1 MKRILVKSLLLAI
14 SLLFSAAVLPQ
25 NQASINFRDADIN
38 TLVESVAEI
47 TGRSFVMDPRVR
59 GNVTIIAPNTIN
71 ADMLYQAFLS
81 ALQVHGFQAVE
92 DGAVVRIVPFNQ
104 AFGVLGGGDNEIETR
119 LIKVDYVDAQ
129 SLAPVIRQVI
139 STNARVQ
146 AFAESN
152 YLVVSDIRS
161 NVQEVIAMIEEMDQ
175 PSEAEIEVITLEYI
189 SAGEAVHIV
198 SELQQIQEQG
208 LQIVED
214 TLNNRVII
222 SGPAPLR
229 NSFRNMLRTL
239 DVPTER
245 ESGVD
250 VIHLNYAKA
259 VNLKPIL
266 DSMMQSSTFLLS
278 AGETDEEGNAQSSYR
293 VEVDESNNSL
303 IIAASPSV
311 VRELRRI
318 IDQLDILKPQVL
330 IEAVIAEVS
339 RDQAERLS
347 AQVIYADQQA
357 GGYLTRFDN
366 LLATIIGVGSGDID
380 INSDVANAAIGNFQG
395 AAIGGGDFDAAEG
408 RGFGLLI
415 QALETDTSTRVLST
429 PSIVT
434 LDNEEG
440 YISVGTEVP
449 FLTGSFTSTN
459 NSATNPFQTIERNT
473 VGIELTV
480 TPQVS
485 DNNLVRLTIEQSSS
499 SLLAS
504 PADLGT
510 ADVVTAERQITT
522 NVMVEDRQFLILG
535 GLRDDQYDN
544 SESRVPILGSMPLL
558 GPLFRSTNNGDDQG
572 VLMVFIRPT
581 IIRDSASA
589 TEISNSRFDYLIRR
603 DLSVDEEE
611 STQFSE
617 SIEEIRMDS
626 QAAQEDQE
634 DQEGQE
640 NQQD

>member
-1 MKRILVKSLLLAI
+1 MNRTVLKTLSSLLL
-14 SLLFSAAVLPQ
+14 SLTATVALSQ
-25 NQASINFRDADIN
+25 DQASINFRNADIN
-38 TLVESVAEI
+38 TLIESVAEI
-47 TGRSFVMDPRVR
+47 TGRSFVVDPRVR

-81 ALQVHGFQAVE
+81 ALQVQGFQAVE

-119 LIKVDYVDAQ
+119 LIKVEFVDAQ
-129 SLAPVIRQVI
+129 GLAPVIRQVV

-152 YLVVSDIRS
+152 YLVVSDIRA
-161 NVQEVIAMIEEMDQ
+161 NVIEVVEMIAELDQ
-175 PSEAEIEVITLEYI
+175 PSEAEIEVISLEYI

-198 SELQQIQEQG
+198 EQLQQIQEQG
-208 LQIVED
+208 LSIVED

-245 ESGVD
+245 ESGVE

-259 VNLKPIL
+259 LNMKPIL

-278 AGETDEEGNAQSSYR
+278 AGENDSENSTGQGGYR

-311 VRELRRI
+311 LREIRRI
-318 IDQLDILKPQVL
+318 IAQLDILKPQVL

-347 AQVIYADQQA
+347 AQIIYADQQA
-357 GGYLTRFDN
+357 GGYLTQFDN
-366 LLATIIGVGSGDID
+366 LLATIIGVGSGELDFT
-380 INSDVANAAIGNFQG
+380 SDAAAGALGNFQG

-415 QALETDTSTRVLST
+415 QALESDNGTRVLST

-440 YISVGTEVP
+440 YIAVGTEVP
-449 FLTGSFTSTN
+449 FLTGSFTSAN
-459 NSATNPFQTIERNT
+459 NSATNPFQTIERDT

-485 DNNLVRLTIEQSSS
+485 DTNLVRLTIQQTSS
-499 SLLAS
+499 SLLGRLAE
-504 PADLGT
+504 LGT
-510 ADVVTAERQITT
+510 ADVVTAEREITT
-522 NVMVEDRQFLILG
+522 NVLVQDRQFLILG
-535 GLRDDQYDN
+535 GLRDDQYEN
-544 SESRVPILGSMPLL
+544 GETRVPILGSMPLL
-558 GPLFRSTNNGDDQG
+558 GPLFRSTNNGTDQG

-581 IIRDSASA
+581 IIRDSLSA
-589 TEISNSRFDYLIRR
+589 TEISNQRFDYLIRR
-603 DLSVDEEE
+603 DLGTSEQE
-611 STQFSE
+611 SSQFSD
-617 SIEEIRMDS
+617 SLEEIRQEGNAD
-626 QAAQEDQE
+626 AGQED
-634 DQEGQE
+634 
-640 NQQD
+640 N

>member
-1 MKRILVKSLLLAI
+1 MNRTVLKALSSLLL
-14 SLLFSAAVLPQ
+14 SLTAAAALSQ
-25 NQASINFRDADIN
+25 DQASINFRNADIN
-38 TLVESVAEI
+38 TLIESVAEI
-47 TGRSFVMDPRVR
+47 TGRSFVVDPRVR

-81 ALQVHGFQAVE
+81 ALQVQGFQAVE

-119 LIKVDYVDAQ
+119 LIKVEFVDAQ
-129 SLAPVIRQVI
+129 GLAPVIRQVV

-152 YLVVSDIRS
+152 YLVVSDIRA
-161 NVQEVIAMIEEMDQ
+161 NVTEVVEMIAELDK
-175 PSEAEIEVITLEYI
+175 PSEAEIEVISLEYI

-198 SELQQIQEQG
+198 EQLQQIQEQG
-208 LQIVED
+208 LSIVED

-239 DVPTER
+239 DVPNER
-245 ESGVD
+245 ESGVE

-259 VNLKPIL
+259 LNLKPIL
-266 DSMMQSSTFLLS
+266 DSMMQSNTFLLS
-278 AGETDEEGNAQSSYR
+278 AGESDSDNGSTQGGYR

-303 IIAASPSV
+303 VIAASPSV
-311 VRELRRI
+311 LREIRRI
-318 IDQLDILKPQVL
+318 IAQLDILKPQVL

-339 RDQAERLS
+339 QDQAERLS
-347 AQVIYADQQA
+347 AQLIYADQQA
-357 GGYLTRFDN
+357 GGYLTQFDN
-366 LLATIIGVGSGDID
+366 LLATIIGVGSGELDFT
-380 INSDVANAAIGNFQG
+380 SDAATGAIGNFQG

-415 QALETDTSTRVLST
+415 QALESDNGTRVLST

-440 YISVGTEVP
+440 YIAVGTEVP
-449 FLTGSFTSTN
+449 FLTGSFTSAN
-459 NSATNPFQTIERNT
+459 NSATNPFQTIERDT

-485 DNNLVRLTIEQSSS
+485 DTNLVRLTIQQTSS
-499 SLLAS
+499 SLLGRLAE
-504 PADLGT
+504 LGT
-510 ADVVTAERQITT
+510 ADVVTAEREITT
-522 NVMVEDRQFLILG
+522 NVLVQDRQFLILG
-535 GLRDDQYDN
+535 GLRDDQYEN
-544 SESRVPILGSMPLL
+544 GETRVPILGSMPLL
-558 GPLFRSTNNGDDQG
+558 GPLFRSTNNGTDQG

-581 IIRDSASA
+581 IIRDSLSA
-589 TEISNSRFDYLIRR
+589 TEISNRRFDYLIRR
-603 DLSVDEEE
+603 DLGTSEQE
-611 STQFSE
+611 SSQFSD
-617 SIEEIRMDS
+617 SLEEIR
-626 QAAQEDQE
+626 QEEGNAEAEQE
-634 DQEGQE
+634 E
-640 NQQD
+640 N

>member
-1 MKRILVKSLLLAI
+1 MKRILVKSLVLA
-14 SLLFSAAVLPQ
+14 SCLSFSAAVLSQ

-626 QAAQEDQE
+626 QTGQEEQEDQE
-634 DQEGQE
+634 
-640 NQQD
+640 NQND

>member
-1 MKRILVKSLLLAI
+1 MNRTVLKTVISLLL
-14 SLLFSAAVLPQ
+14 SFAASTGLSQ
-25 NQASINFRDADIN
+25 DQASINFRNADIN
-38 TLVESVAEI
+38 TLIESVAEI
-47 TGRSFVMDPRVR
+47 TGRSFVVDPRVR

-81 ALQVHGFQAVE
+81 ALQVQGFQAVE

-119 LIKVDYVDAQ
+119 LIKVEFVDAQ
-129 SLAPVIRQVI
+129 GLAPVIRQVV

-152 YLVVSDIRS
+152 YLVVSDIRA
-161 NVQEVIAMIEEMDQ
+161 NVVEVVEMIAELDQ
-175 PSEAEIEVITLEYI
+175 PSEAEIEVISLEYI

-198 SELQQIQEQG
+198 EELQQIQEQG
-208 LQIVED
+208 LSIVED

-245 ESGVD
+245 ESGVE

-259 VNLKPIL
+259 INLKPIL
-266 DSMMQSSTFLLS
+266 DSMMQSSTFLLT
-278 AGETDEEGNAQSSYR
+278 AGESDNESGASQGGYR

-311 VRELRRI
+311 LREIRRI
-318 IDQLDILKPQVL
+318 IAQLDILKPQVL

-347 AQVIYADQQA
+347 AQIIYADQQA
-357 GGYLTRFDN
+357 GGYLTQFDN
-366 LLATIIGVGSGDID
+366 LLATIIGVGSGELDYA
-380 INSDVANAAIGNFQG
+380 SDPVAGTLGNFQG
-395 AAIGGGDFDAAEG
+395 AAIGGVDFDAAEG

-415 QALETDTSTRVLST
+415 QALESDNGTRVLST

-440 YISVGTEVP
+440 YIAVGTEVP
-449 FLTGSFTSTN
+449 FLTGSFTSAN
-459 NSATNPFQTIERNT
+459 NSATNPFQTIERDT

-485 DNNLVRLTIEQSSS
+485 DTNLVRLTIQQTSS
-499 SLLAS
+499 SLLGRLAE
-504 PADLGT
+504 LGT
-510 ADVVTAERQITT
+510 ADVVTAEREITT
-522 NVMVEDRQFLILG
+522 NVLVQDRQFLILG
-535 GLRDDQYDN
+535 GLRDDQYEN
-544 SESRVPILGSMPLL
+544 GETRVPILGSMPLL
-558 GPLFRSTNNGDDQG
+558 GPLFRSTNNGTDQG

-581 IIRDSASA
+581 IIRDSVSA
-589 TEISNSRFDYLIRR
+589 TEISNRRFDYLIHR
-603 DLSVDEEE
+603 DLGPNPEET
-611 STQFSE
+611 SQFSE
-617 SIEEIRMDS
+617 SLQEIR
-626 QAAQEDQE
+626 
-634 DQEGQE
+634 QEGNPTE
-640 NQQD
+640 EAD